1 MAELKGKIAMVTGSG
16 RGIGRRIA
24 LEMAGC
30 GADVAVLDIDEQSA
44 SSVSGEL
51 SALGVRSRAFR
62 CDVSDSAEVEKVVEE
77 VLRDFG
83 RIDILVN
90 NAGITRDTLLLRM
103 KEEEWDL
110 VLRVNLKS
118 AFNCTKAVARHM
130 LKQKSGR
137 IINISSVIGL
147 MGNAG
152 QANYAASK
160 AGLLG
165 FTRSVAR
172 ELASRGITVNAVAP
186 GFIQTEMTA
195 VLPEEVKKR
204 LMEQVPLGSLGL
216 PEDVAVTVA
225 FLASDKARYITG
237 QVINVDGGMVM
248 S

>member
-1 MAELKGKIAMVTGSG
+1 MADLKGKIAMVTGSG

-24 LEMAGC
+24 QEMAGC

-225 FLASDKARYITG
+225 FLASEKARYITG

>member
-216 PEDVAVTVA
+216 PEDVAVTEA